1 MASLAEKIK
10 RRVAESVAK
19 DFEDE
24 IEEMRKNFQ
33 ALLEEVRKMNKTLE
47 EIRDLLKGG
56 RR

>member
-24 IEEMRKNFQ
+24 IEEMRENFQ
-33 ALLEEVRKMNKTLE
+33 MLLEEVRKMNRTLE